1 MFWFLFLTILYL
13 GSLAITLAFVYSA
26 GVLNSRADRLTEEL
40 FASLDNDYWRE
51 AA

>member
-1 MFWFLFLTILYL
+1 MFWFVFFSILYL
-13 GSLAITLAFVYSA
+13 ASLTLTLAFIYSA

-40 FASLDNDYWRE
+40 VFSLRYGRCRE